1 MGINVKK
8 SSLVIDGGNVV
19 KIGDKAIMTEK
30 VFYEN
35 SGVSSKWLK
44 RKIQNHLECEVVFI
58 PWDKYEF
65 MVIRMELSSHC
76 LIQQC

>member
-35 SGVSSKWLK
+35 SGVFFK
-44 RKIQNHLECEVVFI
+44 
-58 PWDKYEF
+58 
-65 MVIRMELSSHC
+65 MVKKENTKPS
-76 LIQQC
+76 

>member
-30 VFYEN
+30 VFMRIRVY
-35 SGVSSKWLK
+35 L
-44 RKIQNHLECEVVFI
+44 QNG
-58 PWDKYEF
+58 
-65 MVIRMELSSHC
+65 
-76 LIQQC
+76 

>member
-44 RKIQNHLECEVVFI
+44 RKIQK
-58 PWDKYEF
+58 P
-65 MVIRMELSSHC
+65 S
-76 LIQQC
+76 